1 MKGQLDQALRVLSE
15 LQQAEPSVRDP
26 QIAALKQA
34 KGIVFMTQIKA
45 GFFVSATAA
54 SGFIISRTPDGSWS
68 APSSLG
74 AAGLGMGLQ
83 AGAQSTDIIIAL
95 STDDA
100 VERLMNSGRLSFG
113 GEAEFTVPDGL
124 PGPSHVGESN
134 IGPAVGGNN
143 GGFRAYS
150 RAHGVFGGISID
162 GMALLTR
169 DGDNASVYGKG
180 VTVHD
185 IMSGQIRPPVES
197 AEFFSLLGTLL
208 AEPRRVRRTD
218 RWDASDGD
226 DEREEMDEEM
236 ATSKVLQMAEGKG
249 LLKAL
254 GMVVRWL
261 ASVLELLMD
270 LVMGD
275 SCLLALLMV
284 EPMAVYLV
292 V

>member
-1 MKGQLDQALRVLSE
+1 MKGQLDQAVRVLSE
-15 LQQAEPSVRDP
+15 LHQAEPSVRDP

-208 AEPRRVRRTD
+208 AEPRRVPNRTRRVRRTD
-218 RWDASDGD
+218 RWDASDRDDERVPNMTRRVRRTDRWDASDRD

-236 ATSKVLQMAEGKG
+236 EDRKSTRLNSSH
-249 LLKAL
+249 
-254 GMVVRWL
+254 L
-261 ASVLELLMD
+261 A
-270 LVMGD
+270 
-275 SCLLALLMV
+275 
-284 EPMAVYLV
+284 
-292 V
+292 